1 MSYTRDRYEYNV
13 LYRAGLTGDF
23 YFAPKV
29 KVMDGTTR
37 LVVGRKYNVTEAL
50 QPYLLK
56 KFRKRATKE
65 RETR

>member
-1 MSYTRDRYEYNV
+1 MAEYERNV

-29 KVMDGTTR
+29 RVLDGNAR
-37 LVVGRKYNVTEAL
+37 LVVGRKYNVTSAL

-56 KFRKRATKE
+56 KYRRKLAPQRRDE
-65 RETR
+65 